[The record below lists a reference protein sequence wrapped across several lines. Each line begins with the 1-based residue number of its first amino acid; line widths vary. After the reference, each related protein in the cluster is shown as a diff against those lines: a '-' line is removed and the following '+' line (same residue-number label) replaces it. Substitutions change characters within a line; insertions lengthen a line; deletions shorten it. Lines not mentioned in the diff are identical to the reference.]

1 MTVPFTQPKPTF
13 VEVVDLTNIGA
24 GAPAQLTN
32 MPSGVLGFE
41 GVGDPY
47 RVYAPGTLLYAR
59 VDGAAAGGLFIVA
72 EDTTNAP
79 VAIQIVRGSEPSG
92 TGALL
97 LYVVAEA
104 GTPMAVTGTYPTVAA
119 AITAAVAARGA
130 ATVPVDILVL
140 PGTYAGFALQAN
152 VHVKALTEGAS
163 GQTTQATTTVNST
176 ISLVASGAPC
186 AASLSGLSV
195 ITGASTALDATNAAN
210 YTVTVNGS
218 LLENNDAANPTVLDA
233 AGTFVWSNTQVQAT
247 GGSSSF
253 SGGGAENSW
262 NQCRLSGP
270 TGVGGTIPVAR
281 GTTINGVVTA
291 TAAVAAIITDTV
303 IRANSAG
310 GALVLIAGAA
320 FTLRNSQINNTNQSL
335 TVGGAGGTLTIEGGT
350 TGIRT
355 VAAAITVTVSQPLG
369 AAYRRQNI
377 AATATIADDTDVAV
391 INLAAA
397 GVITL
402 PDPDLQLPDKELV
415 LKRNDSNIVSCSIT
429 PPAGV
434 EIDELGATV
443 PVLLNPQGDYLR
455 LRADR
460 GNSRWNRC

>member
-13 VEVVDLTNIGA
+13 VEVVDITNIGA

-72 EDTTNAP
+72 EDTNDDP

-92 TGALL
+92 TGASL

-119 AITAAVAARGA
+119 AITAAVTARGA

-140 PGTYAGFALQAN
+140 PGTYAGFSLQAN
-152 VHVKALTEGAS
+152 VHVKALTEGFS
-163 GQTTQATTTVNST
+163 SQITQATTTVTST
-176 ISLVASGAPC
+176 ISFVASGVAC

-195 ITGASTALDATNAAN
+195 VTGGATALDAVNAGN

-218 LLENNDAANPTVLDA
+218 LLNNNDAANPTVNDA
-233 AGTFVWSNTQVQAT
+233 AGTFVWHNTQVQAD
-247 GGSSSF
+247 GGSATF
-253 SGGGAENSW
+253 SGVGANNSL
-262 NQCRLSGP
+262 NQCRTSGP
-270 TGVGGTIPVAR
+270 MNIGGTISVLR
-281 GTTINGVVTA
+281 GTTLGGVVTM
-291 TAAVAAIITDTV
+291 TAAVNSVWTDTV
-303 IRANSAG
+303 LRANSAA
-310 GALVLIAGAA
+310 GALVLIAGSAV
-320 FTLRNSQINNTNQSL
+320 TLRNSQINNTNQAL
-335 TVGGAGGTLTIEGGT
+335 TVGGAGGTLFLDGGT

-355 VAAAITVTVSQPLG
+355 VAAAITVTVNQPLG
-369 AAYRRQNI
+369 ASYRRENL
-377 AATATIADDTDVAV
+377 AATATLADDTDVAV
-391 INLAAA
+391 ITLAAN
-397 GVITL
+397 GTFTL
-402 PDPDLQLPDKELV
+402 PDPDLQLPDKELT
-415 LKRNDSNIVSCSIT
+415 LKRVDANIVSCTVT
-429 PPAGV
+429 PSAGTQ
-434 EIDELGATV
+434 IDNLGV
-443 PVLLNPQGDYLR
+443 GNSVLINPSGDYLV

-460 GNSRWNRC
+460 GNQRWLRV